1 MKNENDMNT
10 ERAVVA
16 NDALFAVGDVVF
28 HKTAG
33 TKGVIMSQDMKCV
46 NPSHAGNLFACCNL
60 SMIPDPNP
68 CQYAPNGR
76 YTVSVDF
83 GRDIKHVP
91 GFLLSAN
98 A

>member
-46 NPSHAGNLFACCNL
+46 NPSHSGHPPVGWRL
-60 SMIPDPNP
+60 
-68 CQYAPNGR
+68 G
-76 YTVSVDF
+76 
-83 GRDIKHVP
+83 G
-91 GFLLSAN
+91 
-98 A
+98 

>member
-33 TKGVIMSQDMKCV
+33 TKGIIRSQDMKCV
-46 NPSHAGNLFACCNL
+46 NPSHAGKQFACCSL
-60 SMIPDPNP
+60 STIPDPNP
-68 CQYAPNGR
+68 CHYAPSGS

-83 GRDIKHVP
+83 GIDTKHVE

-98 A
+98 D